1 MSANSDLSLFD
12 STLRCF
18 LCPTFCMLP
27 PVRCDRICLSPGAPI
42 VRADPRKIYVSI
54 WQPQEFLSVL
64 QMFFLT
70 FRTLHK
76 AQSGSC
82 FHELPNL
89 LNESR
94 NYVLMI

>member
-1 MSANSDLSLFD
+1 
-12 STLRCF
+12 
-18 LCPTFCMLP
+18 MLP
-27 PVRCDRICLSPGAPI
+27 PVRYDRICLSPGAPI
-42 VRADPRKIYVSI
+42 VRADPRQIYVSI

-70 FRTLHK
+70 FGTLYTK
-76 AQSGSC
+76 LNGSC
-82 FHELPNL
+82 FCELPDL